1 MKKQPLNYSIQFD
14 GNSATIEEQ
23 RDAFLSLLK
32 CLMSLSVNNH
42 IKNTKFLSQKEK
54 LEHQIYINNYHQ
66 KYYEI
71 LLKNIT
77 KTDSK
82 TDKERIWNC
91 IRDSN
96 SVYADQNWFW
106 DNFKKFENIS
116 QTQINSLKYNKRENF
131 KQFSLLWW
139 ALEDSNF
146 WHPPCKGGA
155 LPTELNAL
163 SRINHN

>member
-82 TDKERIWNC
+82 TDKERI
-91 IRDSN
+91 
-96 SVYADQNWFW
+96 
-106 DNFKKFENIS
+106 
-116 QTQINSLKYNKRENF
+116 
-131 KQFSLLWW
+131 
-139 ALEDSNF
+139 
-146 WHPPCKGGA
+146 
-155 LPTELNAL
+155 
-163 SRINHN
+163 